1 MLDSK
6 RAKPVTSGIQPRIQ
20 LTSNS
25 AETIKG
31 LDGQVKIK
39 LWKLQ
44 IDQRKLQTRDHL
56 CNVGAVGQRIT
67 IEIAHNGE
75 KLKQ

>member
-6 RAKPVTSGIQPRIQ
+6 RAKPVTSEIQPRIQ
-20 LTSNS
+20 LISNS

-31 LDGQVKIK
+31 LDGPRKIK

-44 IDQRKLQTRDHL
+44 IDLSNLKTRGHL
-56 CNVGAVGQRIT
+56 CNVGAAGQRTI
-67 IEIAHNGE
+67 IEIAPSGA